1 MESRHKNGDGTMV
14 PFGNFTELWKITFE
28 WGKSSSI
35 IYKLAIV
42 SVKST
47 EGILNGHFD
56 NDKPLDGIGS
66 PMFRKT

>member
-1 MESRHKNGDGTMV
+1 MV
-14 PFGNFTELWKITFE
+14 MVQWYPLVISQSCGKSPFK
-28 WGKSSSI
+28 GKSSSI

-42 SVKST
+42 SVKSP
-47 EGILNGHFD
+47 EGIPNGHFD